1 MLVTDHSFC
10 LSCLGTGDIVLDME
24 NQVKANIIRIQLL
37 EKQNEGLRNS
47 VRKLQTMQAQQDGDQ
62 HVEDCNGGDRWATH
76 VRVCKLSLLVPLP
89 LNSLWQGHM
98 WMLCFLS
105 G

>member
-1 MLVTDHSFC
+1 
-10 LSCLGTGDIVLDME
+10 ME

-47 VRKLQTMQAQQDGDQ
+47 VRKLQTLQAQQDRDQ

-76 VRVCKLSLLVPLP
+76 VQVCKLSQLVPLP
-89 LNSLWQGHM
+89 LSFVWPVRM
-98 WMLCFLS
+98 WMLSFLS